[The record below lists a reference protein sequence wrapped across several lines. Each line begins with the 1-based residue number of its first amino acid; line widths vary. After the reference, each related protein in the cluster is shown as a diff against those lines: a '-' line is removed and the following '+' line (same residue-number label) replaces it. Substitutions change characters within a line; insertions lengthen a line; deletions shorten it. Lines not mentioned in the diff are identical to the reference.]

1 MPEQT
6 AQQPQEIK
14 SNKSKK
20 LGKLISLF
28 ILNPETTMEFSVL
41 VIS

>member
-6 AQQPQEIK
+6 SQQPQEIK

-20 LGKLISLF
+20 LSMLIPL

>member
-1 MPEQT
+1 MQEQT
-6 AQQPQEIK
+6 AKPQEIK

-20 LGKLISLF
+20 LTMFILLL
-28 ILNPETTMEFSVL
+28 ILNPETTLEFSVL